1 MIQYHRFSSLLSYP
15 AMRNRYFRIVNLPIN
30 RFPTRFPMRKHSSER
45 DHSLSLSPSPLTKC
59 IKTLETSFQVI
70 KRKRVSNWLLSYRR
84 IDKIGREEKAG
95 SRMARSRQSFPAV
108 SRGRN
113 AEGDNRRRYLI
124 ALRYAAISYLDDSN
138 LVERVLVARGPS
150 GRGTRLCGL
159 CPSGYEVRW
168 TEVCEEIESA
178 GGRATFL

>member
-1 MIQYHRFSSLLSYP
+1 M
-15 AMRNRYFRIVNLPIN
+15 
-30 RFPTRFPMRKHSSER
+30 
-45 DHSLSLSPSPLTKC
+45 
-59 IKTLETSFQVI
+59 
-70 KRKRVSNWLLSYRR
+70 
-84 IDKIGREEKAG
+84 G